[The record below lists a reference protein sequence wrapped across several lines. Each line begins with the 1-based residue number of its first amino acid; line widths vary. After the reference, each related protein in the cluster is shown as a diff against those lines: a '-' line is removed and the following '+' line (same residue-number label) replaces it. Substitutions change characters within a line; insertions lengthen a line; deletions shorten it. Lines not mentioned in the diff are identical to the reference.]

1 MIVTIHQ
8 PDFVPW
14 YPLFKKIN
22 SSDLFVILTQCQFEK
37 NGRQNRFFY
46 NERWHTMSVN
56 KGLESIYLKK
66 YVNPEEDWYK
76 IKENLKDKRSILDQY
91 DAYVSSNLAKMNT
104 DIIIKTMSLLDIKT
118 DVDFDFTTNLKGT
131 DRLVEI
137 CKSKGASTYLSGP
150 SGSSYLDLEKF
161 KDAGIKV
168 EFFESQDTEKIH
180 TLDFL
185 NNEISKN

>member
-1 MIVTIHQ
+1 
-8 PDFVPW
+8 
-14 YPLFKKIN
+14 
-22 SSDLFVILTQCQFEK
+22 
-37 NGRQNRFFY
+37 
-46 NERWHTMSVN
+46 MSVN

-66 YVNPEEDWYK
+66 YANPEEDWHK
-76 IKENLKDKRSILDQY
+76 IKENLKNKRSILDQY
-91 DAYVSSNLAKMNT
+91 DSYVSSNLVKMNT

-118 DVDFDFTTNLKGT
+118 DIDFDFTTNLKGT

-150 SGSSYLDLEKF
+150 SGRSYLDLEKF

-185 NNEISKN
+185 NREISKN